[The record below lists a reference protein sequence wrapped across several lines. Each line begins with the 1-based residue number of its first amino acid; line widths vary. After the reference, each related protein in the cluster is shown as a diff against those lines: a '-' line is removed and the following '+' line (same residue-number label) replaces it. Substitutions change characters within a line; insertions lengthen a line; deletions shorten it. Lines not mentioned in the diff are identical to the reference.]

1 MSGGHPD
8 LHVLTHSFPPRR
20 SSDLLT
26 YHRDGNIFGV
36 KAVGNASQAA
46 PAASA
51 NDYGDEIVGTAQKKV
66 EAIQDVPISVS
77 AFSAKA
83 LDEQKIE
90 GGRSEARRVG
100 HECVSPCSSR
110 G

>member
-1 MSGGHPD
+1 MRISD
-8 LHVLTHSFPPRR
+8 WRSDVC
-20 SSDLLT
+20 SSDL
-26 YHRDGNIFGV
+26 RDGNIFVV

-51 NDYGDEIVGTAQKKV
+51 NDYGDEIVVTAQKKV
-66 EAIQDVPISVS
+66 ESIQDVPISVS
-77 AFSAKA
+77 AFSAKS